1 MPRRLGPS
9 RATLRSMLFLFL
21 LALPGLPLIGAT
33 GFFIGHNVVAA
44 HRVLSGA
51 RSRATTPTLPA
62 PPNNR
67 RAVTPSPPT
76 RRSLL
81 AARYV
86 RQVKIWRVPSTP
98 HDTTR
103 ARGATTIA
111 ARVAIAAP
119 ARAHRPLAL
128 WSIPV
133 TTPKPMTTPRPMTT
147 PKHRSNARSVVVA
160 APSGVETPHAAAH
173 EAVGHGI
180 VSAARRPLTSNV
192 ATSRVR
198 RRAGIAPPPPAPDAL
213 PVPPVLARAAYLYD
227 VTDGRALYAKDAED
241 GLPMAST
248 TKIMTALLAV
258 KYGHLDDM
266 VTASYAAATIGESS
280 MYLQQGEQLTLRDLL
295 YGLILPSGNDAAIAI
310 AEHVGGSVPAF
321 VAMMNREA
329 ALLGMTHTHFVTPH
343 GLDAVGHYASAHD
356 MARLAIAAMRY
367 PAFRQIV
374 STRSYVIPAT
384 AHNDAHYLYN
394 INQPLWWYPGV
405 IGVKP
410 GSTGAAGRCAVEWV
424 VRGNHTLLL
433 VLLGGANLVTD
444 VRDLLNWGFGDFSH
458 WYSPLQVPVF
468 YAPEYLG
475 WDGPALWLPTASG
488 GRYYA
493 LTGHTVREP
502 LLDRYLNTGGFA
514 RYGAP
519 TSEGSLDAH
528 GAWSQRFAGAW
539 LFYNPRTGRV
549 AQTEQAVQ

>member
-1 MPRRLGPS
+1 MSLTGSHATRTGRREK
-9 RATLRSMLFLFL
+9 A
-21 LALPGLPLIGAT
+21 ALPPITPYTLPL
-33 GFFIGHNVVAA
+33 
-44 HRVLSGA
+44 
-51 RSRATTPTLPA
+51 
-62 PPNNR
+62 
-67 RAVTPSPPT
+67 
-76 RRSLL
+76 
-81 AARYV
+81 
-86 RQVKIWRVPSTP
+86 
-98 HDTTR
+98 
-103 ARGATTIA
+103 
-111 ARVAIAAP
+111 
-119 ARAHRPLAL
+119 
-128 WSIPV
+128 
-133 TTPKPMTTPRPMTT
+133 
-147 PKHRSNARSVVVA
+147 
-160 APSGVETPHAAAH
+160 
-173 EAVGHGI
+173 
-180 VSAARRPLTSNV
+180 
-192 ATSRVR
+192 
-198 RRAGIAPPPPAPDAL
+198 
-213 PVPPVLARAAYLYD
+213 PPVLARAAYLYD
-227 VTDGRALYAKDAED
+227 VTDGRALYAKDAEE

-258 KYGHLDDM
+258 KYGRLDDM

-280 MYLQQGEQLTLRDLL
+280 MYLRQGEQLTLRDLL

-329 ALLGMTHTHFVTPH
+329 ALLGMTHTRFVTPH

-356 MARLAIAAMRY
+356 LARLAIAAMHY

-374 STRSYVIPAT
+374 DTRSYFIPAT
-384 AHNDAHYLYN
+384 THNDAHYLYN

-444 VRDLLNWGFGDFSH
+444 VRDLLNWGFSDFSH

-475 WDGPALWLPTASG
+475 WDGPALWLPAAAG

-493 LTGHTVREP
+493 LTGHTIREP
-502 LLDRYLNTGGFA
+502 LLDHYLNTGGFA

-519 TSEGSLDAH
+519 TGEGFLDGH
-528 GAWSQRFAGAW
+528 GAWSQRFAGSW

-549 AQTEQAVQ
+549 AQTAQAVQ

>member
-1 MPRRLGPS
+1 MPRRSGTL
-9 RATLRSMLFLFL
+9 RATLRSILFLFL

-33 GFFIGHNVVAA
+33 GFFIGHNVAAARRVRSSALATPLSLPRGRVTVAPHPAPRRSPLATPPVEFSRGPSTMPTRVVAA
-44 HRVLSGA
+44 TLS
-51 RSRATTPTLPA
+51 
-62 PPNNR
+62 
-67 RAVTPSPPT
+67 
-76 RRSLL
+76 
-81 AARYV
+81 
-86 RQVKIWRVPSTP
+86 
-98 HDTTR
+98 
-103 ARGATTIA
+103 
-111 ARVAIAAP
+111 AAP
-119 ARAHRPLAL
+119 MPAHRPLFL
-128 WSIPV
+128 WSVPV
-133 TTPKPMTTPRPMTT
+133 TTPITTPVPTLRHGRDTRPTGAGT
-147 PKHRSNARSVVVA
+147 PRASAHGAAWRERPHVPRA
-160 APSGVETPHAAAH
+160 APRWERSGRL
-173 EAVGHGI
+173 I
-180 VSAARRPLTSNV
+180 KRRPRTVSLDEHHTG
-192 ATSRVR
+192 
-198 RRAGIAPPPPAPDAL
+198 RAGRTGRREKAALPPVTPYTL

-227 VTDGRALYAKDAED
+227 VTDGRTLYAKDAED

-280 MYLQQGEQLTLRDLL
+280 MYLRQGEQLTLRDLL

-424 VRGNHTLLL
+424 VHGNRALLL

>member
-1 MPRRLGPS
+1 VSLDEHHTGRAGRTGRREK
-9 RATLRSMLFLFL
+9 A
-21 LALPGLPLIGAT
+21 ALPP
-33 GFFIGHNVVAA
+33 
-44 HRVLSGA
+44 
-51 RSRATTPTLPA
+51 
-62 PPNNR
+62 
-67 RAVTPSPPT
+67 VTPYT
-76 RRSLL
+76 
-81 AARYV
+81 
-86 RQVKIWRVPSTP
+86 
-98 HDTTR
+98 
-103 ARGATTIA
+103 
-111 ARVAIAAP
+111 
-119 ARAHRPLAL
+119 
-128 WSIPV
+128 
-133 TTPKPMTTPRPMTT
+133 
-147 PKHRSNARSVVVA
+147 
-160 APSGVETPHAAAH
+160 
-173 EAVGHGI
+173 
-180 VSAARRPLTSNV
+180 
-192 ATSRVR
+192 
-198 RRAGIAPPPPAPDAL
+198 L

-227 VTDGRALYAKDAED
+227 VTDGRTLYAKDAED

-280 MYLQQGEQLTLRDLL
+280 MYLRQGEQLTLRDLL

-424 VRGNHTLLL
+424 VHGNRALLL